1 VTLRARLALVIGTLV
16 VVAISLAS
24 TAAYLTSS
32 TRLHKEIDT
41 FVSTR
46 AADLTDVRLRGP
58 RGRGPLANPNPI
70 AVSDDDPDTP
80 PGFVP
85 PSLGGRQL
93 AGLDAVVQV
102 LDADGAVYATVG
114 LAEPLPVSPGEM
126 AVARG
131 DAGHVLRTSDAG
143 DDSFRVAT
151 QARAGGGAIQVARS
165 LEETNRI
172 LRSLKLR
179 FASIAVLGTALSAL
193 AVWLVVRRASRP
205 IEVLAARARHVAAT
219 QDLSVAMDV
228 NAPGEVGQ
236 LASSFNA
243 MLRALG
249 ASKAQQQRLVQDA
262 GHELRTPL
270 TSLRTNI
277 DVLGQIDRLP
287 PEDRGALIADLK
299 LETEELSALVEELIE
314 LATDH
319 RRSEQPELV
328 RLDEVAETVVERARR
343 RSGRDISVEALDT
356 HPVLARRSQL
366 DRAVTNLVD
375 NALKF
380 SDGSVDVAVGAGSVK
395 VRDHGPGISVDDL
408 PQLFERFYRSDQ
420 ARATPGSGLGLAI
433 VAQFADDHGGS
444 VSAENADQGG
454 AVVGFTLP
462 VSV

>member
-1 VTLRARLALVIGTLV
+1 VTLRARLALVIGALV

-46 AADLTDVRLRGP
+46 AAELTDVRARP
-58 RGRGPLANPNPI
+58 SRDGRGSIPI
-70 AVSDDDPDTP
+70 P
-80 PGFVP
+80 PGDTDDLPGFRL

-102 LDADGAVYATVG
+102 LDAQGSVFVTVG
-114 LAEPLPVSPGEM
+114 RAESLPVSGSEM
-126 AVARG
+126 TVARG
-131 DAGHVLRTSDAG
+131 GSSHVLRTSQAG
-143 DDSFRVAT
+143 DESYRVAT
-151 QARAGGGAIQVARS
+151 QARPGGGAIQVARS
-165 LEETNRI
+165 LDETNRI

-205 IEVLAARARHVAAT
+205 IEVLADRARHVAAT
-219 QDLSVAMDV
+219 QDLTVSMDV
-228 NAPGEVGQ
+228 SAPGEVGQ

-277 DVLGQIDRLP
+277 DVLAHIDRLGA
-287 PEDRGALIADLK
+287 EDRQALIADLK
-299 LETEELSALVEELIE
+299 LETEELSSLVEELIE

-319 RRSEQPELV
+319 RRSEEPESV
-328 RLDEVAETVVERARR
+328 RLDEVAETVVDRARR
-343 RSGRDISVEALDT
+343 RSGREITVEASDVQ
-356 HPVLARRSQL
+356 PVMARRSQL
-366 DRAVTNLVD
+366 ERAVTNLVD

-380 SDGSVDVAVGAGSVK
+380 SDGSVNVAVEAGAVR
-395 VRDHGPGISVDDL
+395 VRDHGQGIPPSDL

-420 ARATPGSGLGLAI
+420 ARTTPGSGLGLAI

-444 VSAENADQGG
+444 VSADNAPDGG
-454 AVVGFTLP
+454 AVVGFALP
-462 VSV
+462 VSS